1 MRPLALVI
9 DDDPTVLI
17 ALHDMLRC
25 RLPRLRVETTSSVG
39 DALARLEARRY
50 SVVLTDFRMPRMDG
64 IEATRQIRA
73 LLPETVVIGMSCHS
87 GRDVEATLLGVGANA
102 FIPKEDVPDK
112 IFAVI
117 ARELDQPDIVPRGTH

>member
-1 MRPLALVI
+1 M
-9 DDDPTVLI
+9 D
-17 ALHDMLRC
+17 
-25 RLPRLRVETTSSVG
+25 VG
-39 DALARLEARRY
+39 MA
-50 SVVLTDFRMPRMDG
+50 RMDG

-87 GRDVEATLLGVGANA
+87 SRDVEATLLGVGANA

-117 ARELDQPDIVPRGTH
+117 ARELDQPDIVPSGTH